1 MNTVMNTLKQVE
13 RHQIGSIRF
22 HVCEAYMYI
31 AFGLLRLYT
40 GDPDSED
47 KFSWAIGLPAQSQL
61 PEAVLQFLTTI
72 IFPHYQS
79 LVDQERD
86 KKVMEKMLLCLRA
99 IAEEMGPASFE

>member
-1 MNTVMNTLKQVE
+1 
-13 RHQIGSIRF
+13 
-22 HVCEAYMYI
+22 MYI